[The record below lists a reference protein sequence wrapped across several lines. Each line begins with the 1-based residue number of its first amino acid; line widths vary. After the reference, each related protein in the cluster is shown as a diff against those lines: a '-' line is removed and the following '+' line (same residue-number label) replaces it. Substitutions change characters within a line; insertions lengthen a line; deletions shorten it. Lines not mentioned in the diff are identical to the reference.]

1 MMQMSEISGDAA
13 KHEIT
18 ATHIAMH
25 YCYAY
30 CYALLLCNKKA
41 MLN

>member
-18 ATHIAMH
+18 AMH
-25 YCYAY
+25 YCYAC
-30 CYALLLCNKKA
+30 CYVIKKPC
-41 MLN
+41 

>member
-18 ATHIAMH
+18 AMH

-30 CYALLLCNKKA
+30 CYAYCYVIKKPC
-41 MLN
+41 

>member
-1 MMQMSEISGDAA
+1 MSEISGDTA

-18 ATHIAMH
+18 AMH
-25 YCYAY
+25 YCYALLL
-30 CYALLLCNKKA
+30 CILLCNKKA

>member
-18 ATHIAMH
+18 AMH
-25 YCYAY
+25 Y
-30 CYALLLCNKKA
+30 CYALLLCIIA
-41 MLN
+41 MHIAMHIAM